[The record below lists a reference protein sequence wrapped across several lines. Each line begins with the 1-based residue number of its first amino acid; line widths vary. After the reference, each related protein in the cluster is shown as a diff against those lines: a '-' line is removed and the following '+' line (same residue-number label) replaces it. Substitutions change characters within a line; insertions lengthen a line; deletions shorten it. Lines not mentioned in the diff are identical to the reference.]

1 MVNKIKSGINFMFLG
16 RLLWE
21 KKLSDF
27 ERTGNRLVHVL
38 AFSWAVLLH
47 EIYEPKL
54 IVTGMSGKNMGND
67 SMTVIT
73 YLFLTITLLLISDI
87 RSKDRKMNSV
97 NALKYYVRSIIL
109 ILFYC
114 NVLYWLFVMLNLINY
129 GVFHLSPFDAVR
141 LPPS

>member
-1 MVNKIKSGINFMFLG
+1 M
-16 RLLWE
+16 RE
-21 KKLSDF
+21 EKLSNF

-54 IVTGMSGKNMGND
+54 IVTGMSGRNMGND
-67 SMTVIT
+67 ATTGIT

-97 NALKYYVRSIIL
+97 NALKYYARSITL

-114 NVLYWLFVMLNLINY
+114 NILYWLFVTLNLINY
-129 GVFHLSPFDAVR
+129 GIFHFSPFDAIR
-141 LPPS
+141 M